1 MISAPIGE
9 MTNLF
14 GIMNAGSSGKNA
26 VDSQNPTDTFQN
38 IMSTV
43 STQNNDLASDNF
55 YNSSTDLASKADKKQ
70 VVTNDNKDDAQNLDN
85 NQTEYKTTDAK
96 ETESGRDIDNKKVSE
111 KAYEVSKEIEEKV
124 SEELDISSQ
133 ELEQILENLGLSAMD
148 LLNPQ
153 NVSLLV
159 ANVKSDGDMMSLVT
173 EEGLSDIVL
182 NINSDIQNLVSMAAD
197 DLSIE
202 YDAFADIMSEM
213 TLVSNEEGKEI
224 LASLNQDVSENVL
237 GNSADVATIAAG
249 EKNGILDKQLVDES
263 EKKGL
268 LDKQLADDSEKS
280 IADDMDAVAATSLRE
295 STENVGSEETSYDD
309 SHRGKGDRSED
320 KAGINVAGEQNL
332 TVNQQIGDV
341 AFDTNTVS
349 VSDEISHVDT
359 QDIINQ
365 ITENMKLMRSNEL
378 TEMELTLNPES
389 LGNIHLT
396 VATKEGNVTAQ
407 LEAQNESVRAALELQ
422 IQQIK
427 ENLEAQGVKVTA
439 VEVTVASHSFE
450 QNLEQGDDSNDAMD
464 KEQEKLR
471 KATRRLNISEL
482 LADDNIEGLDEEE
495 AITASMMAAD
505 GNTMDYKA

>member
-26 VDSQNPTDTFQN
+26 VDFQNPTDTFQN

-111 KAYEVSKEIEEKV
+111 KADEVSKEIEEKV
-124 SEELDISSQ
+124 SEELDISTQ

-237 GNSADVATIAAG
+237 GNSADVATVAAG
-249 EKNGILDKQLVDES
+249 EEKVIINKDLVDSTEES
-263 EKKGL
+263 NVE
-268 LDKQLADDSEKS
+268 DV
-280 IADDMDAVAATSLRE
+280 DAVAATSLRE

-332 TVNQQIGDV
+332 TVNQQTGDV
-341 AFDTNTVS
+341 AFDPNTVS

>member
-26 VDSQNPTDTFQN
+26 VDFQNPTDTFQN

-111 KAYEVSKEIEEKV
+111 KADEVSKEIEEKV
-124 SEELDISSQ
+124 SEELDISTQ

-159 ANVKSDGDMMSLVT
+159 ANVKADGDMMSLVT

-237 GNSADVATIAAG
+237 GNSADVATVAAG
-249 EKNGILDKQLVDES
+249 EEKVIINKDLVDSTEES
-263 EKKGL
+263 NVE
-268 LDKQLADDSEKS
+268 DV
-280 IADDMDAVAATSLRE
+280 DAVAATSLRE

-332 TVNQQIGDV
+332 TVNQQTGDV
-341 AFDTNTVS
+341 AFDPNTVS